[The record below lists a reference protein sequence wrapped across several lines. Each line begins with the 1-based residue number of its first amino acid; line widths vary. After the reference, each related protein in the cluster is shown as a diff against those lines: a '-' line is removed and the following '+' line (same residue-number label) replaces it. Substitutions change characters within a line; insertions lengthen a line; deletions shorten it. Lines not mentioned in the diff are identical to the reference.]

1 MGEEHLRKRELA
13 PEVVRVDLP
22 PFLYSNEWS
31 NGTIVVNDAE
41 GDRVNV
47 SVEVVGRFSFRR
59 TGLYPGYPHRFP
71 LAPIYNHTNCRENVT
86 IRFTPV
92 DEYGKVGRP

>member
-1 MGEEHLRKRELA
+1 MVYSTWARNIYVRENSP

-59 TGLYPGYPHRFP
+59 TGLYPGIPAQVPPPRSDLQPH
-71 LAPIYNHTNCRENVT
+71 
-86 IRFTPV
+86 
-92 DEYGKVGRP
+92 